1 MKTPLFKHGL
11 SALTVSAALIGV
23 VATVSAA
30 DKKPNVVILM
40 TDDTGWGDFGCY
52 GGGVNLGHP
61 TPNIDRVAAE
71 GAVFTSWYGQASC
84 TAGRSSFMTGR
95 YPIRSALSVVV
106 APGDPNGLTKSTPT
120 IAEFFQKNGF
130 TTYFS
135 GKWHLGDQPKFYPIE
150 HGFDEMKEFAA
161 YYPGVYTYDDTSW
174 FAHPWFP
181 KFNAEYWDMYQKIV
195 NLYEWEG
202 TAGKPAVK
210 VARID
215 YDYLHEFD
223 VRQANS
229 AIDYIKQHASGDK
242 PFFMDVNFMKMHNPN
257 IPAKAFIGKSH
268 LGNYSDAQLELDD
281 NIGRVMDEIRAEAP
295 NTIVV
300 ITADNGAW
308 QDAYPDAGTTPFR
321 GEKGSPFEGGFR
333 VPGIMW
339 APGLIPAGSHYGEMM
354 SHIDCWS
361 TLAAMTGLT
370 PPPHGAWK
378 DNDGKPIYFDSIDNS
393 AYIEGK
399 SKHSARAGWIYMD
412 GESFGGMRADIGD
425 PSNPDVHIA
434 WKYLYTAK
442 DTWLGP
448 KEDLG
453 GIGACYNLTMDP
465 YEKYDMTFN
474 GAVSTRMPTTSPGRY
489 AGYDNGWVL
498 SLMYIPLMEFDKSIV
513 DYPNIKRFPGGASN
527 DMQPNLQQPENPL
540 PLMDIHKL
548 VQVIGAG
555 D

>member
-1 MKTPLFKHGL
+1 M
-11 SALTVSAALIGV
+11 A
-23 VATVSAA
+23 VAQ
-30 DKKPNVVILM
+30 
-40 TDDTGWGDFGCY
+40 
-52 GGGVNLGHP
+52 NLGHP
-61 TPNIDRVAAE
+61 TPNIDQVAKE

-84 TAGRSSFMTGR
+84 TAGRASFMTGR

-106 APGDPNGLTKSTPT
+106 VPGDPNGLTKSTPT
-120 IAEFFQKNGF
+120 IAEFFQKNGYS
-130 TTYFS
+130 TYFS

-181 KFNAEYWDMYQKIV
+181 KFNKEYWDMYQKIV

-202 TAGKPAVK
+202 VAGQPAKK

-223 VRQANS
+223 VRQAAS
-229 AIDYIKQHASGDK
+229 AVEYIKAHAKGDK

-268 LGNYSDAQLELDD
+268 LGNYSDAQMELDD
-281 NIGRVMDEIRAEAP
+281 NIGKVMAAIREVAP

-308 QDAYPDAGTTPFR
+308 QDAWPDAGVTPFR

-333 VPGIMW
+333 MPGIMW
-339 APGLIPAGSHYGEMM
+339 APGKIPAGARYGEMM
-354 SHIDCWS
+354 SHIDCWA
-361 TLAAMTGLT
+361 TLATMVGLT

-393 AYIEGK
+393 AYIMGK
-399 SKHSARAGWIYMD
+399 AKHSARNGWIYTG
-412 GESFGGMRADIGD
+412 GESFYGMRADIGGD
-425 PSNPDVHIA
+425 PENPDLKIA

-448 KEDLG
+448 KADLG
-453 GIGACYNLTMDP
+453 AIGATYNLTMDP

-474 GAVSTRMPTTSPGRY
+474 GAVSTRLPTTSPGRY
-489 AGYDNGWVL
+489 AGYDNGWVV
-498 SLMYIPLMEFDKSIV
+498 SLMYIPLTEFDKSIV
-513 DYPNIKRFPGGASN
+513 DFPNIKRFPGGASN
-527 DMQPNLQQPENPL
+527 DMSPNLQDPANPL
-540 PLMDIHKL
+540 PLMDLTKPCKPYRWRLAFGSIVKH
-548 VQVIGAG
+548 AG
-555 D
+555 R